1 MIGLLL
7 CAAIVS
13 GLPED
18 DLSVSRRKVIADDG
32 VALALYRYS
41 PLATGRPPVLLIADF
56 GFGRSAFDWHGA
68 GLARWLARHGRT
80 VYVAEV
86 RGQGKAS
93 VAGWTPAEVLQYD
106 LPAIAAAIPEPTFD
120 VVAHGWAGT
129 LALAASV
136 KEWKGRVGKVVSLST
151 PAEFMVPSRLALAV
165 LKNGGKIASLGGDPE
180 GAHIFELLFAMNAL
194 FSRDQ
199 LSSLRSEMVTDFGP
213 RASRA
218 LLQWMTSGDLTLG
231 TGESLK
237 ARLKAYDRP
246 TIQFLGLAN
255 GWANPELCGVL
266 REVSAAKVKLRVFSR
281 FDYLSEDYSH
291 LSLLQG
297 ENAPREIFAHALKFL
312 NEDAP

>member
-7 CAAIVS
+7 CAALVS
-13 GLPED
+13 ALPEH
-18 DLSVSRRKVIADDG
+18 DLAVSRRKVVAGDG
-32 VALALYRYS
+32 VALALYRYA
-41 PLATGRPPVLLIADF
+41 PLASGRPPVLLIADF
-56 GFGRSAFDWHGA
+56 GLGRAAFDWQGA
-68 GLARWLARHGRT
+68 GLARYLARHGRT

-86 RGQGKAS
+86 RGQGKAA
-93 VAGWTPAEVLQYD
+93 VAGWTPADVLQLD

-136 KEWKGRVGKVVSLST
+136 TEWKGRVGKVVSLST
-151 PAEFMVPSRLALAV
+151 PAEFMVPSPLALAA
-165 LKNGGKIASLGGDPE
+165 LKGGGKFSSLGGDPE
-180 GAHIFELLFAMNAL
+180 GAKIFELLFAMNGL
-194 FSRDQ
+194 FSPDQ
-199 LSSLRSEMVTDFGP
+199 LTSLRSDAMTDFGP
-213 RASRA
+213 RASNA
-218 LLQWMTSGDLTLG
+218 LIEWMTWGDLTLR

-266 REVSAAKVKLRVFSR
+266 REVSSATVKLRVFSR

-297 ENAPREIFAHALKFL
+297 KHARREIFAHALKFL
-312 NEDAP
+312 DEDTP